1 MFKPN
6 SYQKKT
12 PAAKLK
18 VETKISLFS
27 QLRRHVA
34 SFYGESVMKKYEALW
49 IKKEHLEEQLR
60 IELDGKFIKPV
71 LLSTWGINSKL

>member
-1 MFKPN
+1 M
-6 SYQKKT
+6 
-12 PAAKLK
+12 K

-27 QLRRHVA
+27 QLRRHDA

-71 LLSTWGINSKL
+71 LLESKTWGINSKL